1 MKRVVGGTKWW
12 QVHDIQGCAPLVLCL
27 SCYLTPGLSG
37 GTDWLPSRSVPKRT
51 GRTRRDAPKSAG
63 VQLHTIALRRLTQSS
78 TQSYGIR
85 RYARN
90 ITYTDASSV

>member
-27 SCYLTPGLSG
+27 SCYLTPGLGG

-63 VQLHTIALRRLTQSS
+63 GSTAHDRPATAYAILYPKLRHPALCS
-78 TQSYGIR
+78 
-85 RYARN
+85 
-90 ITYTDASSV
+90 